1 MASGGLLPT
10 CSSPLQPTMKFSLAV
25 VASLFLAAHA
35 AALPAEAE
43 APPVR
48 FLLRI
53 EILLS
58 LLMDRFFLAK
68 LPSSPQRNPLLPES
82 TDYAYFIATDV
93 GEHSLT
99 PDFDG
104 SPNYDTSPHDDAAST
119 AFDFLVAPIEPIS
132 GCIYYF
138 LSSDLQST
146 SGDDKPVQLVVIII
160 TVICFRNPDHHLN
173 LRTPTNRNVAPTTAS
188 NDQSNSSGFFSNTG
202 AVAGVFT
209 VVGVVVLA
217 VVFAL
222 ITNAVRKRRAR
233 KFDREIADAAAEAAA
248 AQAPA
253 FLDDDDDDI
262 ERRAAGYGRGGT
274 SGGYG
279 GNGSKESYTGY
290 DSYGQPNLG
299 YESYGM
305 SEIPTNASAT
315 GLVASAGAA
324 GIGASALARARS
336 QRALEAQGL
345 APGAGEAQT
354 PYPAFVAPGGM
365 QAQDQWYHN
374 HPPQQSQQYQPYA
387 QPQYP
392 SPPPSQQYPPYTQSP
407 PSSQHNH
414 SQSPSPPPAALQ
426 PGHAAANPA
435 SNEYALLEAAGF
447 GAGAAGGANV
457 TRGPSQYTNAPTSA
471 SASVYSSDVSRARS
485 LGSANTGDL
494 FYSGNAYAQQ
504 PVPTSAS
511 TGMSSGGGSPQ
522 ESYAAHYQTAAGL
535 APPGAST
542 EQYATRGA
550 SPLPNPFSPGL
561 GAGSREEDGY
571 GGMAESEDE
580 DEQDDGRRVLKVRNE

>member
-1 MASGGLLPT
+1 M
-10 CSSPLQPTMKFSLAV
+10 Q
-25 VASLFLAAHA
+25 
-35 AALPAEAE
+35 
-43 APPVR
+43 
-48 FLLRI
+48 
-53 EILLS
+53 
-58 LLMDRFFLAK
+58 
-68 LPSSPQRNPLLPES
+68 
-82 TDYAYFIATDV
+82 IATDV
-93 GEHSLT
+93 GEHNSAAN
-99 PDFDG
+99 FDG
-104 SPNYDTSPHDDAAST
+104 SSDYNAAPHDDASATFNIIVPPIKSSYNT
-119 AFDFLVAPIEPIS
+119 FYVFLFFE
-132 GCIYYF
+132 F
-138 LSSDLQST
+138 KST
-146 SGDDKPVQLVVIII
+146 SGDDKHIELVIFIINSY
-160 TVICFRNPDHHLN
+160 RNPDHHPN
-173 LRTPTNRNVAPTTAS
+173 LHTPAKHDTTLAPTISRNVAPTTAA

-279 GNGSKESYTGY
+279 ASGSKESYTGY
-290 DSYGQPNLG
+290 DSGYGQPNLG
-299 YESYGM
+299 YETYGM
-305 SEIPTNASAT
+305 SEIPSNASAT
-315 GLVASAGAA
+315 GLVAGAGAA

-354 PYPAFVAPGGM
+354 PYPAFVAPGAM

-374 HPPQQSQQYQPYA
+374 RPPQQSQQYQPYP

-392 SPPPSQQYPPYTQSP
+392 SPPPSQQYPSYTQSP
-407 PSSQHNH
+407 PGSQHNH
-414 SQSPSPPPAALQ
+414 SQSPSPPPPAALQ
-426 PGHAAANPA
+426 PGYAGNPG

-447 GAGAAGGANV
+447 GAGAAGGATV

-471 SASVYSSDVSRARS
+471 SASVYSSDLSRGRS

-494 FYSGNAYAQQ
+494 FYSGKGYPQQ
-504 PVPTSAS
+504 PMPSSGPTPTTAS
-511 TGMSSGGGSPQ
+511 TGLGSGGGSPQ
-522 ESYAAHYQTAAGL
+522 ESYAAHYQTGGGL
-535 APPGAST
+535 VPPGAAPVGSDG
-542 EQYATRGA
+542 QYATRTV

-561 GAGSREEDGY
+561 GSGSREDDGY

-580 DEQDDGRRVLKVRNE
+580 DDQDDGGRRVLKVRNE